1 MRFSAGVACLHCVI
15 GPITSAG
22 KTRADA
28 RGAAPSAMPA
38 VGVQV
43 CAMAEREHI
52 STVSNAQNADTSSN
66 NKLPPGRCI
75 AGFKTIKKL
84 KEQLKERLDELF
96 VTVNTVTGD
105 IGIKQAQDSYQ

>member
-1 MRFSAGVACLHCVI
+1 MHCVI

-66 NKLPPGRCI
+66 NKLPPGQCI
-75 AGFKTIKKL
+75 AGFKTIK
-84 KEQLKERLDELF
+84 QLKERLDELF